1 MFYDMANK
9 VHIVPFL
16 IVCSFLL
23 LSQVSYPQYDE
34 VRFEHITIE
43 NGLPENSVRV
53 MLQDHI
59 GYLWLGTQN
68 GLVKYDGYSMTV
80 YQPEPDDTNTGW
92 FEGGG
97 LNRFDRTTETFTRYL
112 HNPDDSSSIN
122 SNYVLSIC
130 EDKSGRLWVGTDKGL
145 NLLNRQ
151 TNSFQRFYFH
161 DWVYSTE
168 VYDYL
173 STLS

>member
-9 VHIVPFL
+9 VHIARLLLVF
-16 IVCSFLL
+16 SFLL
-23 LSQVSYPQYDE
+23 LSKLSYPQYDE

-80 YQPEPDDTNTGW
+80 YQPEPDDTNSISNRQINALCEDKTGTLWVGTGW

-97 LNRFDRTTETFTRYL
+97 LNRFDRTT
-112 HNPDDSSSIN
+112 
-122 SNYVLSIC
+122 
-130 EDKSGRLWVGTDKGL
+130 
-145 NLLNRQ
+145 
-151 TNSFQRFYFH
+151 
-161 DWVYSTE
+161 
-168 VYDYL
+168 
-173 STLS
+173 